1 MSPNEIT
8 IRYEKGEMI
17 IRLENFFNPPSIM
30 RTRKLL
36 KVIQSSYTPEAIN
49 QILFYTTDVL
59 QNKRIEQ
66 MGLTEKQTKN
76 RIDTFKKISKEVQN
90 VTLDK

>member
-1 MSPNEIT
+1 MSQNEIT

-17 IRLENFFNPPSIM
+17 VRLDNFFNPPSIM

-36 KVIQSSYTPEAIN
+36 KVIQSSYTPEAVN
-49 QILFYTTDVL
+49 QIFFYLTDVL

-66 MGLTEKQTKN
+66 MGLSEKQTQN
-76 RIDTFKKISKEVQN
+76 RINTFKKISKEVSN

>member
-1 MSPNEIT
+1 
-8 IRYEKGEMI
+8 
-17 IRLENFFNPPSIM
+17 M

-36 KVIQSSYTPEAIN
+36 KVIQSSYTPEALN
-49 QILFYTTDVL
+49 QIFVYITDVL

-66 MGLTEKQTKN
+66 MGLPEKQTKN

-90 VTLDK
+90 VILDK

>member
-36 KVIQSSYTPEAIN
+36 EVIQSSHTPEAAN
-49 QILFYTTDVL
+49 QIFFYITDVL

-66 MGLTEKQTKN
+66 MRLTEKQTKN
-76 RIDTFKKISKEVQN
+76 RIDTFKKIGKEVLN
-90 VTLDK
+90 VILDK

>member
-8 IRYEKGEMI
+8 IRYENGEMI

-49 QILFYTTDVL
+49 QILSYTTDVL

-66 MGLTEKQTKN
+66 MGLTEKQTKH
-76 RIDTFKKISKEVQN
+76 RIDTFKKTSKEVQN
-90 VTLDK
+90 VILDK